1 MLPSGLPEQVADVEP
16 LARFLPSDSQFNNV
30 MAKASAFMPGPAD
43 AKTSIFRQAAEPL
56 PALWATA
63 DRELGTE
70 RRVRAAAV
78 LTAAQV
84 RLAKLAVESHEP
96 PLRHANIAGWPNSAD
111 DPETTRARRK
121 EFALLLAQ
129 AAALVRRWMIWRI
142 DYAFSSPQL
151 T

>member
-1 MLPSGLPEQVADVEP
+1 MLPSGLSEQVADNEQ
-16 LARFLPSDSQFNNV
+16 LARFLTPDSQFNSV

-43 AKTSIFRQAAEPL
+43 AKTSVFRQSLEPL

-63 DRELGTE
+63 DRELGVE
-70 RRVRAAAV
+70 RRVRAAAM

-84 RLAKLAVESHEP
+84 RQAKLEVQAHEP
-96 PLRHANIAGWPNSAD
+96 PLRHANLAGWPNSAD

-129 AAALVRRWMIWRI
+129 AAALVRR
-142 DYAFSSPQL
+142 
-151 T
+151 